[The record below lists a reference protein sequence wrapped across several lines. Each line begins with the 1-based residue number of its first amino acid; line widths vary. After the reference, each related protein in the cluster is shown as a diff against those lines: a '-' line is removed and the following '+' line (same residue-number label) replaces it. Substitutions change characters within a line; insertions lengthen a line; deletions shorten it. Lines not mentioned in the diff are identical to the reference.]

1 MTQNASTRGETA
13 CLQSDN
19 AFFNFTEAIRDN
31 SSLFKIGCG
40 CGHVFHAPA
49 ARTAGR
55 AEAIWPHNQIRCPLF
70 GKIEHRIQ
78 FGLRCGGCS
87 YPPGPDPICPR
98 RAVYKT
104 AFYFIQINFKRCNVC
119 WFRWAGLIL
128 PAQWPFVKS
137 PSHTLLVF

>member
-119 WFRWAGLIL
+119 WFR
-128 PAQWPFVKS
+128 
-137 PSHTLLVF
+137 

>member
-31 SSLFKIGCG
+31 SSLFVFCLRPRTGVVGSARPPDCG
-40 CGHVFHAPA
+40 THRKALC
-49 ARTAGR
+49 
-55 AEAIWPHNQIRCPLF
+55 PHNQIRCPLF
-70 GKIEHRIQ
+70 GKIEHRMQ

-104 AFYFIQINFKRCNVC
+104 AFYFIQINFKRCNVRC
-119 WFRWAGLIL
+119 TNGIL
-128 PAQWPFVKS
+128 PDRKASVKS
-137 PSHTLLVF
+137 VSRILLDL